1 MPSRSTI
8 AKLGHI
14 TRELKLNRALSDK
27 SLQRLI
33 KVLTILK
40 DGFSAPEQIDIIID
54 NFNRGKTINELTD
67 ELKFWVYECIEW
79 GNAGVLEIEFGPEE

>member
-14 TRELKLNRALSDK
+14 TRELKLNRALSNK
-27 SLQRLI
+27 SLQRLV

-54 NFNRGKTINELTD
+54 NFKEGKTISELTD
-67 ELKFWVYECIEW
+67 ELKFWVYESIKF
-79 GNAGVLEIEFGPEE
+79 GNAGVLEIEFGPDE